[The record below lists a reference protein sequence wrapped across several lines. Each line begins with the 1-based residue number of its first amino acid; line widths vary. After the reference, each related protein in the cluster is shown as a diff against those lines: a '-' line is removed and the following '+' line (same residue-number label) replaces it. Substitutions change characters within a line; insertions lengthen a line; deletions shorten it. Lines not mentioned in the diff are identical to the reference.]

1 MNDVVAENALPGA
14 PRAAWDLKD
23 RPGDRWGAGDAGIQ
37 GFATEISVDRGATVS
52 FKVSTAA
59 TAYHLDIYRLGFYQG
74 LGARHVA
81 TVQPSAALPQ
91 AQPGPVHVAGSGL
104 LDCGN
109 WAVSATWDVPA
120 DAVSGVYLAK
130 LVRDDG
136 VVGANHVPFIV
147 RRDDGAAD
155 ILFQTSDSTWQAY
168 NTWGGRSLYS
178 YAGPAG
184 DPLNSVGRAFAVS
197 YNRPFLTRGAEWGLN
212 YLFAAEYPMIRFLEA
227 NGFDV
232 EYCAGVDVHRSGASL
247 LRHRTFLAVGHD
259 EYWSA
264 GQRENVVAAR
274 AGGVHLAFC
283 TGNQVYWRTRWEP
296 GVGGDENRTLVCYK
310 ETHANRR
317 IDPSGE
323 WTGTWRDNRF
333 GPDAG
338 SQPEN
343 GLTGTLTTRAAGIGA
358 TAIRVPGEYTGHRF
372 WRGTGIEGRAD
383 PVLTVATL
391 GYEWDADADNG
402 HRPPGLMRLSSTTE
416 DWNPQ
421 GKPAAQLGPAER
433 NYMLQDQGT
442 VYSVGTATHHLTL
455 YRHASGALVF
465 SAGTVKW
472 ACGLDA
478 DHDVQGLP
486 TGPADPAMRQAM
498 VNLFADMGVQP
509 GSLEGDLIAAAE
521 AVPDAPPASA
531 ISEPAAGATLTPGTP
546 VTISGTATAAAGVI
560 AAVEVSVN
568 GGASWHPAD
577 GRDAWSLRWT
587 PTGNGTVRLLSRA
600 IDDTGAMEMP
610 GAPTEVVVG
619 ACAGAPLLLL
629 VDSGYV
635 PNPFADYWTEI
646 LRGEGLAA
654 FEKLEV
660 RELAALTTEE
670 AGARLASFA
679 VVLLAET
686 RLPEP
691 AQALL
696 RAYVAAGGRLVAM
709 RPEPALADLFGL
721 EYAPVQPEPPAQP
734 LQYFAFDTSSG
745 PGAGITSQSLT
756 YHGVGDRYAPAG
768 ASVLARFQDRLDSPP
783 TDPAVTMHEHGSGRA
798 VCWAFDLARDIVLS
812 RQGNPDWKNSEGD
825 GSQDISVAE
834 IGTLIQTN
842 ADTRPM
848 DMFTRLPS
856 FDAAGKRTD
865 PGAVWFE
872 PLRLRIPHADEKQRF
887 LANLLLTLIE
897 RPTPRL
903 WYLPAG
909 HRSIIVNTGDG
920 ESYDEATLRK
930 PIEDAQA
937 RGGRFTTFLTRGQI
951 PGPPPLAGR
960 ASAAA
965 VAAWEAAG
973 HETAV
978 HVHNVDPDLG
988 PEDIQTYGRLSRA
1001 YRDIAEALRRAYGHG
1016 PRTARSHTIEW
1027 VGWTEMAEI
1036 EAAEG
1041 TGLDL
1046 NYYHFWEEQSAT
1058 VPTRLARSPG
1068 RRARTGYFTGS
1079 GLPQRFIDATGA
1091 VLPIF
1096 QLLTEW
1102 PDEFF
1107 YNNAFDP
1114 DAVFAEVLAP
1124 MLAAAQAG
1132 CISAFVTNVHP
1143 GPYWTPGAGYGTAQ
1157 RTSRWV
1163 HKLWDH
1169 AQTAGIPMWTAENL
1183 LDFAHARTATS
1194 FDRMAWTGTELTF
1207 DVVMPEPGGEQT
1219 LLLPAA
1225 GLRSV
1230 ELDGA
1235 VVPVASSAFSGRDYA
1250 VVACPGA
1257 ATVRADYWHG
1267 FVDTTSADFGAGSLE
1282 AVRTVE
1288 VADGAVILSGDGPL
1302 DGPDDRGASRW
1313 EFWPASGDLA
1323 RTATWQV
1330 VDTRLVHDINAD
1342 VATYHPALL
1351 PAAAAATLDFSLG
1364 CRQRI
1369 TQVADAPGAVGALG
1383 FVLGGQDAENYW
1395 EAQYA
1400 QGGLGVRLYH
1410 RHSGHG
1416 TFTLVAQAP
1425 LADPVVSRWYRMR
1438 LDSTGDTVRLF
1449 IDGALCLTASD
1460 PELVPGRVGVLGYQG
1475 SASEYDDVL
1484 LTSRVEEAGIF
1495 TSRTFDAGEPVEWG
1509 PAEMIADVPASTLA
1523 VLRVRTGDTPAP
1535 DESWTAFEPPHVAAA
1550 GPVARHAQYHVVL
1563 ATSDRRVSPRLDA
1576 VRLTYARGTDGDL

>member
-1 MNDVVAENALPGA
+1 MNGVVAENSLPGA

-23 RPGDRWGAGDAGIQ
+23 RPGDRWGVGDSSIE
-37 GFATEISVDRGATVS
+37 GFATETSVDRDATVS

-91 AQPGPVHVAGSGL
+91 AQPGPVTVADTGL

-109 WAVSATWDVPA
+109 WAVSASWDVPV

-136 VVGANHVPFIV
+136 VLGANHIPFVV
-147 RRDDGAAD
+147 RRDDGSAD
-155 ILFQTSDSTWQAY
+155 VLFQTSDTTWQAY

-178 YAGPAG
+178 YSGPAG
-184 DPLNSVGRAFAVS
+184 DPLNGVGRAYAVS
-197 YNRPFLTRGAEWGLN
+197 YNRPLMTRSTEWGLN

-232 EYCAGVDVHRSGASL
+232 EYCAGADVDRSGASL
-247 LRHRTFLAVGHD
+247 LRHRAFLAVGHD

-264 GQRENVVAAR
+264 GQRDNVVAAR
-274 AGGVHLAFC
+274 DGGVHLAFC

-296 GVGGDENRTLVCYK
+296 GAGGGDHRTLVCYK
-310 ETHANRR
+310 ETHANKR

-333 GPDAG
+333 GPAVG
-338 SQPEN
+338 GQPEN
-343 GLTGTLTTRAAGIGA
+343 GLTGTITTRAAGIGA
-358 TAIRVPGEYTGHRF
+358 TAIRVPAEYASHRF
-372 WRGTGIEGRAD
+372 WHHTDISDRAD
-383 PVLTVATL
+383 PVLAVATL
-391 GYEWDADADNG
+391 GYEWDGDADNG

-421 GKPAAQLGPAER
+421 GRPAAQLGPSER
-433 NYMLQDQGT
+433 TYILQDQGT

-455 YRHASGALVF
+455 YRHQSGALVF

-478 DHDVQGLP
+478 DHDVQGLA

-509 GSLEGDLIAAAE
+509 GSLDADLVAGEQAAPGPA
-521 AVPDAPPASA
+521 PAST
-531 ISEPAAGATLTPGTP
+531 ISEPAHGATLTPGRA
-546 VTISGTATAAAGVI
+546 VTVSGTATAPNGVV

-577 GRDAWSLRWT
+577 GLDSWALRWT

-600 IDDTGAMEMP
+600 VDDSGAIEVP
-610 GAPTEVVVG
+610 GVATEVAVG
-619 ACAGAPLLLL
+619 ACEGAPLLLV
-629 VDSGYV
+629 VDGGFV
-635 PNPFADYWTEI
+635 PNPFGEYWTEI
-646 LRGEGLAA
+646 LRGEGLVGFAKI
-654 FEKLEV
+654 EL
-660 RELAALTTEE
+660 RELAALTDAE
-670 AGARLASFA
+670 AEARLASFA

-691 AQALL
+691 TQTLL

-709 RPEPALADLFGL
+709 RPDPALADLFGL
-721 EYAPVQPEPPAQP
+721 EYAQTQPEPPAQP
-734 LQYFAFDTSSG
+734 LQYFAFATASG
-745 PGAGITSQSLT
+745 PGVGITSQSLT
-756 YHGVGDRYAPAG
+756 YHGLGDRYASAG
-768 ASVLARFQDRLDSPP
+768 ARVLAWFQDQLDSPS
-783 TDPAVTMHEHGSGRA
+783 THPAVTVHEHGRGRA
-798 VCWAFDLARDIVLS
+798 VCCAFDLARDIVLS

-825 GSQDISVAE
+825 GVHDIGVAE
-834 IGTLIQTN
+834 IGAQLQTN
-842 ADTRPM
+842 AETRPM

-856 FDAAGKRTD
+856 FDAAGTRID

-887 LANLLLTLIE
+887 LANLLLTLID

-903 WYLPAG
+903 WYLPGG
-909 HRSIIVNTGDG
+909 HRSIVVNTGDG
-920 ESYDEATLRK
+920 ESYDEATLRR
-930 PIEDAQA
+930 PIDDAQA

-951 PGPPPLAGR
+951 PWPPPEAGE
-960 ASAAA
+960 ASVAA

-973 HETAV
+973 HETGV
-978 HVHNVDPDLG
+978 HVYNKDVG

-1001 YRDIAEALRRAYGHG
+1001 YSDIVEALRQAYGHG
-1016 PRTARSHTIEW
+1016 SRTARSHTIDW
-1027 VGWTEMAEI
+1027 VGWTEMAAI
-1036 EAAEG
+1036 EAANG

-1046 NYYHFWEEQSAT
+1046 NYYHFWEEHSAT
-1058 VPTRLARSPG
+1058 VPTRLGRSPG
-1068 RRARTGYFTGS
+1068 RRPPTGYFTGS
-1079 GLPQRFIDATGA
+1079 GLPQRFIDETGA

-1107 YNNAFDP
+1107 YNNDFDP
-1114 DAVFAEVLAP
+1114 DSVFAEVIAP
-1124 MLAAAQAG
+1124 MLASAESG

-1143 GPYWTPGAGYGTAQ
+1143 APYWTPQAGYGTAQ

-1169 AQTAGIPMWTAENL
+1169 AQSEGVPMWTAENL
-1183 LDFAHARTATS
+1183 LDFAQARTATS
-1194 FDRMAWTGTELTF
+1194 FDRVAWTGTELTF
-1207 DVVMPEPGGEQT
+1207 DVIMSDPGPEQT
-1219 LLLPAA
+1219 IMLPAA

-1230 ELDGA
+1230 QLDGTA
-1235 VVPVASSAFSGRDYA
+1235 VLVTSSAFAGRDYA
-1250 VVACPGA
+1250 LVACPGA
-1257 ATVRADYWHG
+1257 ATVRAEYWRT
-1267 FVDTTSADFGAGSLE
+1267 FLDTTSADFNSGTLE

-1288 VADGAVILSGDGPL
+1288 VADGAVILSGDGPV
-1302 DGPDDRGASRW
+1302 DGPDERGASRW

-1330 VDTRLVHDINAD
+1330 VGTRLVHELNAD

-1351 PAAAAATLDFSLG
+1351 PAEAAPTLAFSLG
-1364 CRQRI
+1364 CRQRV

-1400 QGGLGVRLYH
+1400 QGGLGVRLYR

-1416 TFTLVAQAP
+1416 TFILIAEAP
-1425 LADPVVSRWYRMR
+1425 LADPEVGRWYAMR
-1438 LDSTGDTVRLF
+1438 LDVAGDTVRLF
-1449 IDGALCLTASD
+1449 VDGVLCLSASD

-1475 SASEYDDVL
+1475 SAAEYDDVL
-1484 LTSRVEEAGIF
+1484 LTSSVDQAGIY
-1495 TSRTFDAGEPVEWG
+1495 TSRTFDAGGPAEWG
-1509 PAEMIADVPASTLA
+1509 PVETTADVPADTLA

-1535 DESWTAFEPPHVAAA
+1535 DESWTTFGPPLVTGA
-1550 GPVARHAQYHVVL
+1550 GAGSVARYAQYHMVL
-1563 ATSDRRVSPRLDA
+1563 ATTNPRVTPRLDE
-1576 VRLTYARGTDGDL
+1576 VRLTYADPA